1 MNNETKCDINKVQ
14 TDFKEVISLREDV
27 DCIIRN
33 LVNKVNTL
41 ERIYS
46 DILKSDIYNNND
58 DKLFGIDAFN
68 FQKNLINRQI
78 NDINGQTQMID
89 NRVYCEHYKLYN
101 NVKEYVTN
109 TLKNKTLID
118 KFLSEKNFPVYKNL
132 EKKEYNFKQ
141 IISINNFI
149 CNVVIYI
156 NDYCNAC
163 EDDLQNQ
170 SLHVSQG
177 LNINSMISS
186 LSFENLIMRERNNLF
201 ISFLYTFNQ
210 HHNKYYS
217 HLYIKC
223 KLILGMLN
231 QEIKIKQFNNEKQ
244 NDDSIINKLVD
255 DNNINYIENE
265 NLEKELDVA
274 LEDLV
279 EEIVEE
285 DIDISRNKLN
295 NILECKKTLENFIKI
310 DDNNKPSLKLV
321 CDTLLNNIKH
331 NK

>member
-132 EKKEYNFKQ
+132 EKK
-141 IISINNFI
+141 
-149 CNVVIYI
+149 
-156 NDYCNAC
+156 
-163 EDDLQNQ
+163 
-170 SLHVSQG
+170 
-177 LNINSMISS
+177 
-186 LSFENLIMRERNNLF
+186 
-201 ISFLYTFNQ
+201 
-210 HHNKYYS
+210 
-217 HLYIKC
+217 
-223 KLILGMLN
+223 
-231 QEIKIKQFNNEKQ
+231 
-244 NDDSIINKLVD
+244 
-255 DNNINYIENE
+255 
-265 NLEKELDVA
+265 
-274 LEDLV
+274 
-279 EEIVEE
+279 
-285 DIDISRNKLN
+285 
-295 NILECKKTLENFIKI
+295 
-310 DDNNKPSLKLV
+310 
-321 CDTLLNNIKH
+321 
-331 NK
+331 